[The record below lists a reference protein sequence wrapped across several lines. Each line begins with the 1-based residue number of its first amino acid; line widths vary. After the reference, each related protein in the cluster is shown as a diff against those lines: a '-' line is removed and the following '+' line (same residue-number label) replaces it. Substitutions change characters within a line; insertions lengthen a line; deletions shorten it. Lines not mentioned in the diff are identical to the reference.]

1 MSNIYIT
8 SRMEKIKR
16 KYDKLR
22 QKVIL
27 GHVLKKKKINKN
39 HITKRKKGNIGGEN
53 KKCLENRLLSLY
65 GTIVKE

>member
-27 GHVLKKKKINKN
+27 GHVLKKKINKN
-39 HITKRKKGNIGGEN
+39 HITKKKWE
-53 KKCLENRLLSLY
+53 
-65 GTIVKE
+65 T

>member
-8 SRMEKIKR
+8 SRMEEIKR

-27 GHVLKKKKINKN
+27 GHVLKKKINKN
-39 HITKRKKGNIGGEN
+39 HITKKNGKHRRRKQKVSR
-53 KKCLENRLLSLY
+53 KLVASTL
-65 GTIVKE
+65 

>member
-1 MSNIYIT
+1 MSNIYVT

-27 GHVLKKKKINKN
+27 GHVLKKKK
-39 HITKRKKGNIGGEN
+39 
-53 KKCLENRLLSLY
+53 
-65 GTIVKE
+65 